1 MAFVIGGTVSVTAFL
16 YLRGYFST
24 VFLGLQ
30 PLSHHA
36 IINPDYLMRNGGTNM
51 KLAEALQERADLN
64 RRIEQLRYRLSN
76 NVLVQEGEKPLEDPA
91 ALLEELESS
100 FTRLEWLIAR
110 INLTNCAVKVEG
122 RSLTELIARRDV
134 LSLRADAYRRLV
146 EEASQNTHRATR
158 TEIKILSAV
167 DVPALQRQADDASRE
182 LRLLDNTL
190 QATNWTADLM
200 E

>member
-1 MAFVIGGTVSVTAFL
+1 
-16 YLRGYFST
+16 
-24 VFLGLQ
+24 
-30 PLSHHA
+30 
-36 IINPDYLMRNGGTNM
+36 M

-64 RRIEQLRYRLSN
+64 RRIEQLRYRLNN

-134 LSLRADAYRRLV
+134 LSLRAEAYRRLV

-158 TEIKILSAV
+158 TEIKILSTV
-167 DVPALQRQADDASRE
+167 DVPALQKQADEASRE

>member
-1 MAFVIGGTVSVTAFL
+1 
-16 YLRGYFST
+16 
-24 VFLGLQ
+24 
-30 PLSHHA
+30 
-36 IINPDYLMRNGGTNM
+36 M

-64 RRIEQLRYRLSN
+64 RRIEQLRYRLNN

-110 INLTNCAVKVEG
+110 INLTNCAVKVE
-122 RSLTELIARRDV
+122 LIARRDV
-134 LSLRADAYRRLV
+134 LSLRAEAYRRLV

>member
-1 MAFVIGGTVSVTAFL
+1 
-16 YLRGYFST
+16 
-24 VFLGLQ
+24 
-30 PLSHHA
+30 
-36 IINPDYLMRNGGTNM
+36 M

-64 RRIEQLRYRLSN
+64 RRIEQLRYRLNN

-91 ALLEELESS
+91 ALLEDLESS
-100 FTRLEWLIAR
+100 FPRLEWLIAR

-134 LSLRADAYRRLV
+134 LSLRAEAYRRLV

-190 QATNWTADLM
+190 QPTNWTADLM

>member
-1 MAFVIGGTVSVTAFL
+1 
-16 YLRGYFST
+16 
-24 VFLGLQ
+24 
-30 PLSHHA
+30 
-36 IINPDYLMRNGGTNM
+36 M

-91 ALLEELESS
+91 ALLEELEGSLA
-100 FTRLEWLIAR
+100 RLEWLIAR

-167 DVPALQRQADDASRE
+167 NVPALQRQADDASRE

>member
-1 MAFVIGGTVSVTAFL
+1 
-16 YLRGYFST
+16 
-24 VFLGLQ
+24 
-30 PLSHHA
+30 
-36 IINPDYLMRNGGTNM
+36 M

-64 RRIEQLRYRLSN
+64 RRIEQLRYRLNN

-134 LSLRADAYRRLV
+134 LSLRAEAYRRLV

-182 LRLLDNTL
+182 QRLLDNTL

>member
-1 MAFVIGGTVSVTAFL
+1 
-16 YLRGYFST
+16 
-24 VFLGLQ
+24 
-30 PLSHHA
+30 
-36 IINPDYLMRNGGTNM
+36 M
-51 KLAEALQERADLN
+51 KPAEALQERADLN

>member
-1 MAFVIGGTVSVTAFL
+1 MLF
-16 YLRGYFST
+16 R
-24 VFLGLQ
+24 
-30 PLSHHA
+30 
-36 IINPDYLMRNGGTNM
+36 
-51 KLAEALQERADLN
+51 
-64 RRIEQLRYRLSN
+64 
-76 NVLVQEGEKPLEDPA
+76 
-91 ALLEELESS
+91 SS

>member
-1 MAFVIGGTVSVTAFL
+1 
-16 YLRGYFST
+16 
-24 VFLGLQ
+24 
-30 PLSHHA
+30 
-36 IINPDYLMRNGGTNM
+36 M

-64 RRIEQLRYRLSN
+64 RRIEQLRYRLNN

-91 ALLEELESS
+91 ALLEDLESS

-134 LSLRADAYRRLV
+134 LSLRAEAYRRLV

-190 QATNWTADLM
+190 QPTNWTADLM

>member
-1 MAFVIGGTVSVTAFL
+1 M
-16 YLRGYFST
+16 
-24 VFLGLQ
+24 
-30 PLSHHA
+30 
-36 IINPDYLMRNGGTNM
+36 N
-51 KLAEALQERADLN
+51 LAEALQERADLN
-64 RRIEQLRYRLSN
+64 RRIEQLRYRLNN

-134 LSLRADAYRRLV
+134 LSLRAEAYRRLV

>member
-1 MAFVIGGTVSVTAFL
+1 
-16 YLRGYFST
+16 
-24 VFLGLQ
+24 
-30 PLSHHA
+30 
-36 IINPDYLMRNGGTNM
+36 M

-100 FTRLEWLIAR
+100 FTHLEWLIAR

-134 LSLRADAYRRLV
+134 LSLRAEAYRRLV

-167 DVPALQRQADDASRE
+167 NVPALQRQADDASRE

>member
-1 MAFVIGGTVSVTAFL
+1 
-16 YLRGYFST
+16 
-24 VFLGLQ
+24 
-30 PLSHHA
+30 
-36 IINPDYLMRNGGTNM
+36 M

-134 LSLRADAYRRLV
+134 LSLRAEAYRRLV
-146 EEASQNTHRATR
+146 EEACQNTHRATR

>member
-1 MAFVIGGTVSVTAFL
+1 
-16 YLRGYFST
+16 
-24 VFLGLQ
+24 
-30 PLSHHA
+30 
-36 IINPDYLMRNGGTNM
+36 M

-64 RRIEQLRYRLSN
+64 RRIEQLRYRLNN

-122 RSLTELIARRDV
+122 RSLTEFIARRDV
-134 LSLRADAYRRLV
+134 LSLRAEAYRRLV

>member
-1 MAFVIGGTVSVTAFL
+1 
-16 YLRGYFST
+16 
-24 VFLGLQ
+24 
-30 PLSHHA
+30 
-36 IINPDYLMRNGGTNM
+36 M

-76 NVLVQEGEKPLEDPA
+76 NVLVQEGEKPLEDPT

-110 INLTNCAVKVEG
+110 INLTNCAIKVEG
-122 RSLTELIARRDV
+122 RSLTDLIARRDV
-134 LSLRADAYRRLV
+134 LSLRAEAYRRLV

>member
-1 MAFVIGGTVSVTAFL
+1 
-16 YLRGYFST
+16 
-24 VFLGLQ
+24 
-30 PLSHHA
+30 
-36 IINPDYLMRNGGTNM
+36 M

-134 LSLRADAYRRLV
+134 LSLRAEAYRRLV
-146 EEASQNTHRATR
+146 EEASQKTHRATR

>member
-1 MAFVIGGTVSVTAFL
+1 
-16 YLRGYFST
+16 
-24 VFLGLQ
+24 
-30 PLSHHA
+30 
-36 IINPDYLMRNGGTNM
+36 M

-100 FTRLEWLIAR
+100 FTRLEWLIAH

-134 LSLRADAYRRLV
+134 LFLRAEAYRRLV

-167 DVPALQRQADDASRE
+167 DVPALQRQADNASRE

>member
-1 MAFVIGGTVSVTAFL
+1 
-16 YLRGYFST
+16 
-24 VFLGLQ
+24 
-30 PLSHHA
+30 
-36 IINPDYLMRNGGTNM
+36 M

-64 RRIEQLRYRLSN
+64 RRIEQLRYRLNN

-134 LSLRADAYRRLV
+134 LSLRAEAYRRLV

-167 DVPALQRQADDASRE
+167 DVPALQRQADDASRK

>member
-1 MAFVIGGTVSVTAFL
+1 
-16 YLRGYFST
+16 
-24 VFLGLQ
+24 
-30 PLSHHA
+30 
-36 IINPDYLMRNGGTNM
+36 M
-51 KLAEALQERADLN
+51 KRAEALQERADLN

-134 LSLRADAYRRLV
+134 LSLRAEAYRRLV

-167 DVPALQRQADDASRE
+167 NVPALQRQADDASRE

>member
-1 MAFVIGGTVSVTAFL
+1 
-16 YLRGYFST
+16 
-24 VFLGLQ
+24 
-30 PLSHHA
+30 
-36 IINPDYLMRNGGTNM
+36 M

-122 RSLTELIARRDV
+122 RSLTELIARCDV
-134 LSLRADAYRRLV
+134 LSLRAEAYRRLV

>member
-1 MAFVIGGTVSVTAFL
+1 
-16 YLRGYFST
+16 
-24 VFLGLQ
+24 
-30 PLSHHA
+30 
-36 IINPDYLMRNGGTNM
+36 M

-91 ALLEELESS
+91 ALLEELENS

-134 LSLRADAYRRLV
+134 LSLRAEAYRRLV

>member
-1 MAFVIGGTVSVTAFL
+1 
-16 YLRGYFST
+16 
-24 VFLGLQ
+24 
-30 PLSHHA
+30 
-36 IINPDYLMRNGGTNM
+36 M
-51 KLAEALQERADLN
+51 KLAETLQERADLN

-134 LSLRADAYRRLV
+134 LSLRAEAYRRLV

-167 DVPALQRQADDASRE
+167 NVPALQRQADDASRE

>member
-1 MAFVIGGTVSVTAFL
+1 
-16 YLRGYFST
+16 
-24 VFLGLQ
+24 
-30 PLSHHA
+30 
-36 IINPDYLMRNGGTNM
+36 M

-76 NVLVQEGEKPLEDPA
+76 NVLVQEGEKPLENPA